1 MSSTTWGMAR
11 VNWRHNL
18 VAYLIAAIVL
28 AAGAGNYVTWLF
40 VTGTSDN
47 ETTAVGDYLMLLPLG
62 IALFICARN
71 FHKLMNLGGTRMDF
85 FRSGWLTFTPAAVV
99 VAAIMVVLNRT
110 LDPWMLRR
118 GAFAAALD
126 VLDAF
131 GFTSHGAFVAFL
143 QMAAWLTGASA
154 FVWTLTL
161 IQGRW
166 YGWVADA
173 LIIAVISVF
182 TPIAP
187 LRAVLVWFFHLTIFG
202 PWLLQ
207 IVACLV
213 LGALVYAASLVPIRS
228 TRL

>member
-11 VNWRHNL
+11 VNWRHNW
-18 VAYLIAAIVL
+18 VAYLIAAIAL
-28 AAGAGNYVTWLF
+28 AGGSVNYVGSFFTN
-40 VTGTSDN
+40 TSDN
-47 ETTAVGDYLMLLPLG
+47 ESVALANYLIVLPVG
-62 IALFICARN
+62 IALFVCARN

-99 VAAIMVVLNRT
+99 VSAVMVVLNRT
-110 LDPWMLRR
+110 LDPWMVRR
-118 GAFAAALD
+118 GGFASALD
-126 VLDAF
+126 LLDTF
-131 GFTSHGAFVAFL
+131 GFAGHGVLVAFL
-143 QMAAWLTGASA
+143 QMAAWLIGASA

-166 YGWVADA
+166 YGWAVDV

-182 TPIAP
+182 TPIPP

-213 LGALVYAASLVPIRS
+213 LGAAVYAASLIPIRS
-228 TRL
+228 KRL